1 MKKYGFLLISLFFFL
16 ACGEP
21 EPRKPVQT
29 RSGSFFKESVARSKK
44 ILEKEQMLIQD
55 IIQKD
60 SLHNYLPSP
69 FGFWYYYEL
78 QKDTLGYTP
87 KTNDVVWLSYN
98 LMHFNGD
105 TLYRAQDFGLV
116 QHAVDKS
123 QLFPGLRNGIKLL
136 RKGEKA
142 TFLFPSSQVFGF
154 KGDTNK
160 IGPNTP
166 LASSVTLLEI
176 QKDSSNIN

>member
-1 MKKYGFLLISLFFFL
+1 MRKYHFLVVSLFFFL
-16 ACGEP
+16 ACSEP
-21 EPRKPVQT
+21 EPRKPIQT
-29 RSGSFFKESVARSKK
+29 RTGSFFKASVVRSKK
-44 ILEKEQMLIQD
+44 ILEKEQQQIQE
-55 IIQKD
+55 IIRKD
-60 SLHNYLPSP
+60 SLHSYLTSP
-69 FGFWYYYEL
+69 FGFWYYYED

-98 LMHFNGD
+98 LMSFSGD
-105 TLYRAQDFGLV
+105 TLYKAKDFGLV

-136 RKGEKA
+136 RKGEKV
-142 TFLFPSSQVFGF
+142 TFLFPSSQVYGYR
-154 KGDTNK
+154 GDDNK